1 MACEYN
7 NVFPSLSGGSGAST
21 ESVNVAGI
29 GVHCAGT

>member
-7 NVFPSLSGGSGAST
+7 NVFPSLSGGNGART
-21 ESVNVAGI
+21 GSVNVAGT